1 MSAIFTSQGT
11 EWCDELDTLTFY
23 SGYLYWYNHEPIPL
37 KMSILFG
44 PVIHPLGIF
53 PKEIY

>member
-53 PKEIY
+53 PKEVY